1 MRCLPSCPA
10 LREDGAMHPSSPS
23 ALRSPGTLVSLAGAA
38 LTAVGTLA
46 YLRDDANLSLPTIF
60 YGLPILLAGL
70 ALKSSE
76 LAPAARVPSTAQL
89 SALRSLP
96 ASEPLRKLLTD
107 VSRWRYGQ
115 KAHLESSL
123 EALKLWDD
131 DDPPQLLCVEELSV
145 PEGYG
150 LRLEFALHGVAAQ
163 RWFDRQERLGRF
175 FGSGLRAELDQPAP
189 DRLNLRLLPSGSS
202 QPVEAAVASPQ
213 P

>member
-1 MRCLPSCPA
+1 MPASPS
-10 LREDGAMHPSSPS
+10 S
-23 ALRSPGTLVSLAGAA
+23 ALRSPGTLVTLAGVA
-38 LTAVGTLA
+38 LTVVGTLA

-76 LAPAARVPSTAQL
+76 LAPAARVLPSAQFKE
-89 SALRSLP
+89 LRDRP
-96 ASEPLRKLLTD
+96 ASEPLRRLLTD

-131 DDPPQLLCVEELSV
+131 DDPPQLLSVEELSL

-150 LRLEFALHGVAAQ
+150 LRLEFAIHGVAAA
-163 RWFDRQERLGRF
+163 RWFERQERLGRF
-175 FGSGLRAELDQPAP
+175 FGRGLRAELDQPAA
-189 DRLNLRLLPSGSS
+189 DRLNLRLLPAGSIQADGS
-202 QPVEAAVASPQ
+202 ATSSKQP
-213 P
+213 